1 MRNDDS
7 DIDCVKD
14 KQAADVGSW
23 QLTNAFEN
31 DQTKEERENNK
42 QTPTTL
48 PKPAND
54 NQITVQDGHFCVC
67 FFLSI

>member
-7 DIDCVKD
+7 DTDCVKD

-31 DQTKEERENNK
+31 DQTKEERETNK

-48 PKPAND
+48 PKPATW
-54 NQITVQDGHFCVC
+54 Q
-67 FFLSI
+67 